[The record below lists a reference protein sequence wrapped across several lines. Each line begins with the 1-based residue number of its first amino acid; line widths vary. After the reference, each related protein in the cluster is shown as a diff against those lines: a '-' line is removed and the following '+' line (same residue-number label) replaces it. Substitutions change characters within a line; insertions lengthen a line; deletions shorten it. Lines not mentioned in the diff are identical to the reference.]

1 MNNYYQQIEPRRNG
15 QVLKTKSLPRLG
27 QQETDHLNR
36 SITRSKIESIII
48 KYSRQ
53 TRIQDQITS
62 LGNSTK
68 HTLKNLYLLKLFQ
81 EIEEERTLPNP
92 FYEATITQIPKP
104 DKDAT
109 KKENYRPFFG

>member
-15 QVLKTKSLPRLG
+15 QVLKTKSLTRLG
-27 QQETDHLNR
+27 QEETDHLNR
-36 SITRSKIESIII
+36 SITRSEIESIII

-53 TRIQDQITS
+53 TKIQDQMTS

-68 HTLKNLYLLKLFQ
+68 HTLKHLYLLKLFQ
-81 EIEEERTLPNP
+81 EIKEERTLPNP
-92 FYEATITQIPKP
+92 FYETTITQIPKP